1 VCRIS
6 SPSTQGGGLWIG
18 RHAENKRNRVLQLI
32 FATTATSGSEYG
44 HRRQV
49 GAVTEW
55 IGSMSDHGNGAPERT
70 PQVEARFRLAAIAE
84 STDDAIVGKD
94 LDGIVTAWNLGAER
108 LFGYPAS
115 EIIGQP
121 ILRIIP
127 PDRIDEE
134 AAILLRIRND
144 ERIVQFETER
154 RRRDGRIIAVA
165 LTISPIH
172 DDAGRIIG
180 VSKIARDISAVQQ
193 VHRELAGREALF
205 RAILDA
211 APDAL
216 VVIDRY
222 GIIQSFSAAATRL
235 FGFEPAEIVGRNVNL
250 LMPAPYHEEHDTYLE
265 RYRTTG
271 ERRIIGIGRTV
282 VGQRKDGS
290 TFPMELTVGEVNLP
304 GGQPGDQLFAGFV
317 RDLTERQQRERR
329 VAELQAELVH
339 VSRITELGQMVSA
352 LAHEVTQPLTAMAS
366 YLSGIRRLLANGNQ
380 PAALVAMEKVVEQGD
395 RARLIIQ
402 RIRDQV
408 SKREAERQVEDLAR
422 TIEEASDLALIG
434 IDEGIKLE
442 IRIGDQAAE
451 ALIDKVQ
458 IQQVLLNLT
467 RNAAEAMAGCVRRE
481 ILIAT
486 TRAGEMIE
494 ISVADT
500 GSGLPD
506 TVRARLFEPFVTTKP
521 NGMGVGLSVCRT
533 IVEAH
538 GGTLLAE
545 DGTEGGMVFRLT
557 VPPAAVAG

>member
-1 VCRIS
+1 
-6 SPSTQGGGLWIG
+6 
-18 RHAENKRNRVLQLI
+18 
-32 FATTATSGSEYG
+32 
-44 HRRQV
+44 
-49 GAVTEW
+49 
-55 IGSMSDHGNGAPERT
+55 MSDHGNGAPERT

-108 LFGYPAS
+108 LFGYPAG

-442 IRIGDQAAE
+442 IRIGEEAAE

>member
-1 VCRIS
+1 M
-6 SPSTQGGGLWIG
+6 
-18 RHAENKRNRVLQLI
+18 
-32 FATTATSGSEYG
+32 
-44 HRRQV
+44 
-49 GAVTEW
+49 TEW
-55 IGSMSDHGNGAPERT
+55 FGSMSDHGNEAPERT
-70 PQVEARFRLAAIAE
+70 RQVEARFRLAAIAE

-94 LDGIVTAWNLGAER
+94 LDGIVTAWNYGAER
-108 LFGYPAS
+108 LFGYQAD
-115 EIIGQP
+115 EIIGEP

-134 AAILLRIRND
+134 AAIFLRIRNG

-154 RRRDGRIIAVA
+154 RCKDGRIVAVT
-165 LTISPIH
+165 LTISPIY
-172 DDAGRIIG
+172 DDTGRIVG
-180 VSKIARDISAVQQ
+180 VSKIARDISEVQH

-216 VVIDRY
+216 VVIDRH

-235 FGFEPAEIVGRNVNL
+235 FGFETEEIIGRNVRL
-250 LMPAPYHEEHDTYLE
+250 LMPPPYHEEHDSYLE

-304 GGQPGDQLFAGFV
+304 GSQPGAQVFAGFV

-366 YLSGIRRLLANGNQ
+366 YLSGIRRLLASGNQ
-380 PAALVAMEKVVEQGD
+380 QAALIAMEKVVEQGD

-434 IDEGIKLE
+434 IDEGIRLE
-442 IRIGDQAAE
+442 IRIGDEAQE

-458 IQQVLLNLT
+458 IQQVLLNLM

-486 TRAGEMIE
+486 ARAGDMIE

-506 TVRARLFEPFVTTKP
+506 TVRARLFEPFVTTKL

-545 DGTEGGMVFRLT
+545 DGADGGMVFRLT
-557 VPPAAVAG
+557 VPPPAAAG